1 MCGRKN
7 LWYNLIM
14 KKKNLGKMIKIF
26 FIGGGFFCAGC
37 LLLTLIINLYMIT
50 YTKDYIF
57 FNSDDV
63 PETQC
68 AMILGA
74 GVSSIGTIS
83 HVARDR
89 IEAALELYHQ
99 GKVEKIII
107 SGDHGRKNYD
117 EVNSM
122 KNYIKIMHHIDDE
135 DIFMDHAGFST
146 YESMY
151 RGRDVFLIED
161 VVVISQEFHM
171 ARSVYIARKMGLN
184 AVGFV
189 AKEITPFTK
198 VTHISWKIREFLARV
213 KSFFL
218 VAFNAKP
225 TYLGD
230 VIPITGDG
238 RASWD

>member
-1 MCGRKN
+1 MKDIKKIYRALLFWCG
-7 LWYNLIM
+7 I
-14 KKKNLGKMIKIF
+14 
-26 FIGGGFFCAGC
+26 FCAICFCGV
-37 LLLTLIINLYMIT
+37 LIINLYMIS
-50 YTKDYIF
+50 YTKDYIYVE
-57 FNSDDV
+57 SEDV
-63 PETQC
+63 PNAQC

-74 GVSSIGTIS
+74 GVSSTGVIS

-89 IEAALELYHQ
+89 VEAAMKLYHH
-99 GKVEKIII
+99 GKVDKVII

-122 KNYIKIMHHIDDE
+122 KNYIKIMHHIKDE

-151 RGRDVFLIED
+151 RGRDVFQIKDLI
-161 VVVISQEFHM
+161 VISQEFHI

-189 AKEITPFTK
+189 AEEITPFSK
-198 VTHISWKIREFLARV
+198 LTHLSWQVREVLARV

-218 VAFNAKP
+218 VEFNVKP
-225 TYLGD
+225 TYLGEP
-230 VIPITGDG
+230 IPITGDG